1 MRKINYRPGMF
12 SFNGHSSKDLGL
24 CVTKAPDLNRP
35 ARQFNTYNIPGRN
48 GTIIEQLDAFENV
61 KRTYEVFA
69 ANNDYAPISKEF
81 TSISEW
87 LYTADGYCRLEDDFE
102 PEIFRLAYF
111 TGPLDVDNQL
121 NLYGK
126 TEINFS
132 CRPERFLLSGDS
144 FIDIPHRRQIVMWN
158 IVNPTKFAAKP
169 LIVFEVN
176 QLDNSSSQVNEYIT
190 IETPTGKIDV
200 HNISETTY
208 IDCEEMRVYT
218 DSGEKNSDATGV
230 FPTIPPGEQTIR
242 ITSNVYA
249 YIDSRFKVRLKPRW
263 YTI

>member
-1 MRKINYRPGMF
+1 MRKINYRPGIF

-61 KRTYEVFA
+61 KRTYGVFA

-87 LYTADGYCRLEDDFE
+87 LYTANGYCRLEDDFE

-111 TGPLDVDNQL
+111 TGPLDVDNLL
-121 NLYGK
+121 NLYGE

-144 FIDIPHRRQIVMWN
+144 FIDITRNYRWN
-158 IVNPTKFAAKP
+158 IVNPTKFTAKP
-169 LIVFEVN
+169 FIVVEIDPESAPSYADNAFI
-176 QLDNSSSQVNEYIT
+176 QLTTSTGTIKVEHIT
-190 IETPTGKIDV
+190 
-200 HNISETTY
+200 ETTY
-208 IDCEEMRVYT
+208 IDCEDMRVYT
-218 DSGEKNSDATGV
+218 NNGDINSNVTGI
-230 FPTIPPGEQTIR
+230 FPTIPSGEQPIELIKAGFNLR
-242 ITSNVYA
+242 KIK
-249 YIDSRFKVRLKPRW
+249 IRLKPRW

>member
-1 MRKINYRPGMF
+1 MRKINYRLGMF

-144 FIDIPHRRQIVMWN
+144 LIDITNNFRWN
-158 IVNPTKFAAKP
+158 IVNPTKFTAKP
-169 LIVFEVN
+169 FIVVEI
-176 QLDNSSSQVNEYIT
+176 DSEYTPSSSAYIQLTTSTGT
-190 IETPTGKIDV
+190 IKVEHVTK
-200 HNISETTY
+200 TTY
-208 IDCEEMRVYT
+208 IDCGDMRVYT
-218 DSGEKNSDATGV
+218 NTEEKNSDVTGV
-230 FPTIPPGEQTIR
+230 FPTIPSGEQPIEL
-242 ITSNVYA
+242 IKAGFDLSK
-249 YIDSRFKVRLKPRW
+249 IKIQLKPRW